1 MVSASPRRTPA
12 HARRLTR
19 ETVLP
24 CSLWG
29 KADARFTGLFP
40 GGLIIGVFFEVLFLG
55 MIITQVAFYV
65 PRASRDPVLLKI
77 LVAVLFFSVMIK
89 SGIDIKTVYSNYVFG
104 VYKTQ
109 DPTLPW
115 SIKVGLVVG
124 QITLLASQL
133 YLCFR
138 LWAASERRKLPT
150 AIGLIGSCAS
160 CAIFI
165 VYAVRRISRPQII
178 GNENILQYWLPLW
191 AFSACA
197 IDLYLS
203 IAFAHYLLRA
213 RRRAIS
219 YKLEFMLGR
228 LTSIAITTCFPSAVF
243 ALLLAILE
251 IVAPDR
257 SPWLFFLI
265 NVSSVYTLC
274 ILHTLNSRKQITE
287 DAVRIVKADPTGGGL
302 AKMQGEG
309 QDATTQPASLISI
322 LSRATRQ
329 PGGVSKTTFDEETGL
344 SSKPGHSMQ
353 HLHRQGSTAQ
363 GVGYEIKVERK
374 IERMNS
380 IDFSTMKKAEED
392 GDVQLMGT
400 PATDTGSAE
409 AEPSQAANQWT
420 CSWAGGPPMT

>member
-1 MVSASPRRTPA
+1 MAQQGGACVGCTEMVSASPR
-12 HARRLTR
+12 
-19 ETVLP
+19 
-24 CSLWG
+24 
-29 KADARFTGLFP
+29 
-40 GGLIIGVFFEVLFLG
+40 GLIIGVFFEVLFLG

-89 SGIDIKTVYSNYVFG
+89 AGLDIKTVYSRYVFG

-109 DPTLPW
+109 ERTLPW
-115 SIKVGLVVG
+115 SIKVGFVVG
-124 QITLLASQL
+124 QIPLLASQL

-138 LWAASERRKLPT
+138 LWTASERRKLST

-165 VYAVRRISRPQII
+165 VYAVRRISRPQIT
-178 GNENILQYWLPLW
+178 GNKHILQYWLPLW

-213 RRRAIS
+213 RRRAVS
-219 YKLEFMLGR
+219 YKCAITTLAGRLVRSKLTFKWETNILHRLEFMLGR
-228 LTSIAITTCFPSAVF
+228 LASIAITTCFPSAVF

-257 SPWLFFLI
+257 SPWLFFSI
-265 NVSSVYTLC
+265 NVFSVYTLC

-287 DAVRIVKADPTGGGL
+287 DAVRIVKTDPTGGGL
-302 AKMQGEG
+302 AKMQSEG
-309 QDATTQPASLISI
+309 QDATTQPASLFSI

-329 PGGVSKTTFDEETGL
+329 SGGVSKTTFDEEAGL
-344 SSKPGHSMQ
+344 SSKSGPSMQ
-353 HLHRQGSTAQ
+353 NLHPQDSIVQ
-363 GVGYEIKVERK
+363 GVGYEIKVER
-374 IERMNS
+374 
-380 IDFSTMKKAEED
+380 TTEED
-392 GDVQLMGT
+392 GEVQLMAT
-400 PATDTGSAE
+400 PATDTNSAE
-409 AEPSQAANQWT
+409 AKPTRAANQWT
-420 CSWAGGPPMT
+420 SSWTNEPPRT